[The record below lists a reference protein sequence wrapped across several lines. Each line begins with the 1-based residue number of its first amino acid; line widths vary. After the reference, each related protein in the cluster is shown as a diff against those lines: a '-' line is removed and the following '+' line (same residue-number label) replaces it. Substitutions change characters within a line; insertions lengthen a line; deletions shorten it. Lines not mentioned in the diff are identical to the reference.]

1 MGRPKLRL
9 TLASETAQGQV
20 CVRLNHVHPDGA
32 STRISFGVLNLT
44 HRESSAAPEEMP
56 IGKPVELEIELDHI
70 AYRVPEGHRIAVA
83 VSTAYWPLIWP
94 SPEAGRVTVSGG
106 ALRLP
111 ERALA
116 VADEWSFEEATGADG
131 WQTEELRAPRN
142 EKREITDHETGLIT
156 LIINDDF
163 GKRRDNAHGLV
174 SGGVSRETWVIH
186 PDDPLSARGS
196 THWTEET
203 ERGDIILRTET
214 YAEMKSDRDTFYVS
228 GRLEAYENNVLIYAR
243 DVEEAIARDMM

>member
-1 MGRPKLRL
+1 
-9 TLASETAQGQV
+9 
-20 CVRLNHVHPDGA
+20 
-32 STRISFGVLNLT
+32 
-44 HRESSAAPEEMP
+44 
-56 IGKPVELEIELDHI
+56 
-70 AYRVPEGHRIAVA
+70 
-83 VSTAYWPLIWP
+83 
-94 SPEAGRVTVSGG
+94 
-106 ALRLP
+106 
-111 ERALA
+111 
-116 VADEWSFEEATGADG
+116 G

-163 GKRRDNAHGLV
+163 GKRRDSAHGLV

-203 ERGDIILRTET
+203 ERDDIILRTET
-214 YAEMKSDRDTFYVS
+214 FAEMKSDLNTFYLS
-228 GRLEAYENNVLIYAR
+228 GRLEAYENNVLIYER